1 MTGTKTRVI
10 ATIKA
15 AINAPAPRLISF
27 QYLSTFTDK
36 ELDRS
41 CYNFTVNGMTFET
54 DWVDSNINS
63 FLDKNN
69 VETSALTIQD
79 LKLLLWWIEQ
89 PNTRHVKP
97 IREPYHY
104 LD

>member
-1 MTGTKTRVI
+1 MTGIKRRVI

-15 AINAPAPRLISF
+15 AINALTPRLISF
-27 QYLSTFTDK
+27 QYLNTFTDK

-41 CYNFTVNGMTFET
+41 CYNFTVNGIPFET
-54 DWVDSNINS
+54 DWVDSNINK

-79 LKLLLWWIEQ
+79 LKLLLRWIEQ
-89 PNTRHVKP
+89 PTTRHIKP
-97 IREPYHY
+97 IREPYHF

>member
-1 MTGTKTRVI
+1 MTETKARVI

-27 QYLSTFTDK
+27 QYLSILTDK

-41 CYNFTVNGMTFET
+41 CYNFTVNGIPFET

-69 VETSALTIQD
+69 VVTSALTIQD

-89 PNTRHVKP
+89 PTTRHVKP
-97 IREPYHY
+97 IRETYQY